1 MSCSDPIADML
12 TCIRN
17 AVGANKSSV
26 KFPHSRIKEGICKV
40 LQDEGYIGRFDVL
53 DTQPARTIKVQLK
66 YGQDGERVIN
76 EIRRVSKPGCRVYSG
91 GRTLKPVIN
100 GFGIS
105 ILSTSKGVLSDRHC
119 RSGNIGGE
127 VICTVK

>member
-12 TCIRN
+12 TYIRN
-17 AVGANKSSV
+17 AVQANKSTV
-26 KFPHSRIKEGICKV
+26 KFPHSKIKEGICHV
-40 LQDEGYIGRFDVL
+40 LVDEGYVTRVDVV

-91 GRTLKPVIN
+91 SGDLKPVIN

-105 ILSTSKGVLSDRHC
+105 ILSTAKGIISDRKC

-127 VICTVK
+127 VLCTVK